1 MRLLHRVLLFLSLCL
16 TSLIAVAQDAANLDL
31 SNKWRI
37 QISEGAKSDGELR
50 FLISPKDGT
59 PLEVAVEI
67 KDGRWEN
74 GIAKDIRDRLRQA
87 LDAKAFHVEVDD
99 GEDVLVKKR
108 GKAPR
113 FEVRLLESTVKATR
127 IGIDKE

>member
-16 TSLIAVAQDAANLDL
+16 TSLIAVAQDAAKLDL